1 MVGSYTC
8 RTGEQLPPIGLTAE
22 LVRIARISIIR
33 PIGSI
38 PPTLTSLN
46 DLQLFL
52 TTLILSNRQT
62 ETIKPG
68 PATNHQQPVTITLI
82 GHKFEIQ
89 YPATSM
95 MNALNLIKPYFVEN
109 RAKIMVG
116 LLSLIIV
123 DMLQLF
129 IPRIIKRVVD
139 DLTAFTLDG
148 RQLLSYALLMIG
160 IAVIIGIFRYIWRR
174 CLLGTARRI
183 EEGLRNMLFAH
194 LQCLSAAYF
203 DTVKTGDLMAHAT
216 NDIQQ
221 IRMATGMGM
230 VALNDAVVLGL
241 AAIGFMAYINVT
253 LTAFVLIPMPI
264 IVFSTRFFSK
274 KMHRRYQTVQAAFSD
289 LTEVIRER
297 FAGIRI
303 IKAHHQ
309 EKEEAAR
316 VEAASKNYVDKNL
329 RLVKIIGSF
338 FPMMVLFSNL
348 SLAIVLYIGGRKT
361 IMQDITAGDFVA
373 FISYLGLLTWPM
385 MALGWVTNLIQ
396 RGRASLDRI
405 NRILQTVPD
414 IKDNANA
421 VSLEDVQGHICFDN
435 VSFRYAAG
443 RGQEGNATLSRI
455 DLDIKPGTVLGV
467 VGPPGCGK
475 STLLSL
481 VPRLYDHHQGRI
493 LIDGQDIRTLKL
505 QNLRSHISFIPQEP
519 FLFAGTIR
527 ENITF
532 GDRRIPENRLENAVR
547 DAALHDTIQSFSNGL
562 DTVVGEKGVI
572 LSGGQKQRIALAR
585 CLLRDSAIMILDDP
599 ISQVDLETGTAIIN
613 TIRKMA
619 GQKTIIIASHRLSAV
634 SYADR
639 IITLDLGR
647 VTESGT
653 HRQLMESN
661 RYYAK
666 TYHLQ
671 EIEEELNAA

>member
-1 MVGSYTC
+1 
-8 RTGEQLPPIGLTAE
+8 
-22 LVRIARISIIR
+22 
-33 PIGSI
+33 
-38 PPTLTSLN
+38 
-46 DLQLFL
+46 
-52 TTLILSNRQT
+52 
-62 ETIKPG
+62 
-68 PATNHQQPVTITLI
+68 
-82 GHKFEIQ
+82 
-89 YPATSM
+89 M
-95 MNALNLIKPYFVEN
+95 MNAIDLIKPYFIEN
-109 RAKIMVG
+109 RAKIMIG

-123 DMLQLF
+123 DILQLF
-129 IPRIIKRVVD
+129 IPRIIKGVVD
-139 DLTAFTLDG
+139 DLTAYRLDG

-160 IAVIIGIFRYIWRR
+160 IAVFIGIFRYIWRR

-183 EEGLRNMLFAH
+183 EEGLRNLLFAH

-203 DTVKTGDLMAHAT
+203 DGVKTGDLMAHAT

-230 VALNDAVVLGL
+230 VALNDAIVLGL

-253 LTAFVLIPMPI
+253 LTAFVLIPMPL
-264 IVFSTRFFSK
+264 IVISTRFFSK
-274 KMHRRYQTVQAAFSD
+274 KMHRRYQAVQAAFSD

-303 IKAHHQ
+303 IKAHHRK
-309 EKEEAAR
+309 KEEAAR
-316 VEAASKNYVDKNL
+316 VEAASKNYVDKNIS
-329 RLVKIIGSF
+329 LVKIIGSF
-338 FPMMVLFSNL
+338 FPMMLLFSNL
-348 SLAIVLYIGGRKT
+348 SLTIVIYLGGRKT
-361 IMQDITAGDFVA
+361 IMQDITPGDFVA

-405 NRILQTVPD
+405 NQIMQTVPEIRD
-414 IKDNANA
+414 GENA
-421 VSLEDVQGHICFDN
+421 VSTEDVQGHIVFDN
-435 VSFRYAAG
+435 VSFHYGADPDP
-443 RGQEGNATLSRI
+443 EGIATLSKI
-455 DLDIKPGTVLGV
+455 SLDIEPGTVLGV

-475 STLLSL
+475 STFLSL
-481 VPRLYDHHQGRI
+481 IPRLYDIHRGRI
-493 LIDGQDIRTLKL
+493 LIDGHDIRTLKI

-532 GDRRIPENRLENAVR
+532 GDQQIPSNRLEKAVR
-547 DAALHDTIQSFSNGL
+547 DTALYDTIKSFPDGL
-562 DTVVGEKGVI
+562 ETVVGEKGII

-585 CLLRDSAIMILDDP
+585 CLLQDNAILLLDDP

-619 GQKTIIIASHRLSAV
+619 GQKTIIIVSHRLSAV

-647 VTESGT
+647 ITECGT

-661 RYYAK
+661 KYYAK

-671 EIEEELNAA
+671 EIEEDLNAA